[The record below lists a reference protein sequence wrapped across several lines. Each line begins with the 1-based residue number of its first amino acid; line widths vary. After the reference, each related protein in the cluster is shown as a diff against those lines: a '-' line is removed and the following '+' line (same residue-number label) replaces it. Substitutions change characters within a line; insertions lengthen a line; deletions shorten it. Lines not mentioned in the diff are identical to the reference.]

1 MDVPRARVRRAPSC
15 GRTVSW
21 ERPRPTTDRRPTD
34 DDDDDARGCSRRVA
48 RPRARSSRA
57 GAIAVR
63 ARSRSMRVRADAD
76 EGDARRD
83 DERTRA
89 ARDDEDARWSS
100 TDGDDGEW
108 NTAELHRKLK
118 NLNVHNSTSSSD
130 TPSDPRSSKS
140 GVGST
145 ESGST
150 SERAGTTPTGVL
162 PSSSG
167 GAKITSKMTTKEVQ
181 LGEKKFDSL
190 NQYILIKDLGSGS
203 HSKVKLAMNQQD
215 NQLYAVKWTHA
226 RTNSWKAVRKEIA
239 VLKKLHHPNIR
250 TLHEVIDDE
259 FAKELILVLEY
270 CQTGPIFTRFNK
282 EPVEEETLLRYAR
295 DVVLGLDY
303 LHSLRI
309 AHMDLK
315 PENMLLCTDGSV
327 KLADFGVSFIHD
339 LVASDGVEKRLVGTP
354 AFLAPEVLS
363 EAGYDPFKADVWS
376 LGVCFYNMA
385 LAKLPFKGKT
395 VYQIVADARSSGLT
409 FEPDHQLS
417 EDLIDLLHQ
426 MLRVDFKQRLD
437 IAGVMQHP
445 WITRKGKEPLARP
458 LTELPHQIVEVTEE
472 EVASAV
478 RTDPLAA
485 LLQPAFNLVEF
496 KDGEI
501 LMRKGAIG
509 EVMYFINKGE
519 CDVLMDAVGV
529 DLDTIDLENESDV
542 LVVRQPGEIVG
553 EIAFLKALQGIRDE
567 SYVHGYRTATVRA
580 KGRVECLAVNL
591 QDMCT
596 ALGKDETSRVRL
608 VRSASFKLDQNE
620 EVRLQLIERTSRAS
634 VDSERIEQRAFTPN
648 RTIRILY
655 AEDSMPTQMIVK
667 AFLRKLGNIDVTI
680 AADGKKAL
688 DAHSAAHSKFDMVLM
703 DCQMPVMDG
712 LEATRRIRALDSS
725 KSKVPIVGVSSG
737 VEGMSE
743 KECLAI
749 GMDDFVS
756 KPLNMQKLVD
766 VIHKTLPSCFK

>member
-1 MDVPRARVRRAPSC
+1 MMRHVD
-15 GRTVSW
+15 
-21 ERPRPTTDRRPTD
+21 DDDDD
-34 DDDDDARGCSRRVA
+34 DDDDDARRLGEGQS
-48 RPRARSSRA
+48 PGRA
-57 GAIAVR
+57 
-63 ARSRSMRVRADAD
+63 
-76 EGDARRD
+76 
-83 DERTRA
+83 
-89 ARDDEDARWSS
+89 DEDARWSS
-100 TDGDDGEW
+100 VEGDEGEW

-118 NLNVHNSTSSSD
+118 NLNVHSSMSSSD
-130 TPSDPRSSKS
+130 TPSGTRSYKS
-140 GVGST
+140 VMGST

-162 PSSSG
+162 PSSSVEP
-167 GAKITSKMTTKEVQ
+167 KITSKMTTKEVQ
-181 LGEKKFDSL
+181 FGEKTFDSL

-203 HSKVKLAMNQQD
+203 HSKVKLAMNQLD
-215 NQLYAVKWTHA
+215 NQLYAIKWTHA

-239 VLKKLHHPNIR
+239 VLKKLDHPNIR

-259 FAKELILVLEY
+259 SAKELILVLEY
-270 CQTGPIFTRFNK
+270 CETGPIFTRFNHV
-282 EPVEEETLLRYAR
+282 PVEEETLLRYAR

-315 PENMLLCTDGSV
+315 PENMLLCADGSV
-327 KLADFGVSFIHD
+327 KLADFGVSFVHD
-339 LVASDGVEKRLVGTP
+339 MVASDGVEKRLVGTP

-395 VYQIVADARSSGLT
+395 VFQIATDARSGTLA
-409 FEPDHQLS
+409 FDADRQLS
-417 EDLIDLLHQ
+417 EEFIDLLRK
-426 MLRVDFKQRLD
+426 MLFVDVKQRLD
-437 IAGVMQHP
+437 IAGVMHHP
-445 WITRKGKEPLARP
+445 WITRNGKEPLARP

-472 EVASAV
+472 EIASAV

-485 LLQPAFNLVEF
+485 LLQPVFNLVEF
-496 KDGEI
+496 KDGDI

-529 DLDTIDLENESDV
+529 DLDTIDLVNESDV

-591 QDMCT
+591 RDMCI

-634 VDSERIEQRAFTPN
+634 VDSGRAEHGAFMPN

-688 DAHSAAHSKFDMVLM
+688 DAVSATDSEFDMILM

-712 LEATRRIRALDSS
+712 LEATRRIRALGSS
-725 KSKVPIVGVSSG
+725 KIPIVGVSSG
-737 VEGMSE
+737 VQGMSE

-749 GMDDFVS
+749 GMDDFVP

-766 VIHKTLPSCFK
+766 IIHKTLPTCFN